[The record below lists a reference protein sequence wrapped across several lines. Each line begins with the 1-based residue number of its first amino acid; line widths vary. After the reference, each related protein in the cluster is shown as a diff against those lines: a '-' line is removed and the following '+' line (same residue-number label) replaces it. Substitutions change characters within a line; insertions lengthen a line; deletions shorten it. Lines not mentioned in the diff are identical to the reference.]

1 MWRMLHLSRVSAPSR
16 TDIRHFCC
24 HVNILGATWYRE
36 NGIEICRLVGQH
48 LLVISISGFVN
59 HIQLS
64 RIPLYYRISCSE
76 KSFSRG
82 RIIIDRT
89 PKYFGCLLERK
100 RKSQFCWQEFYR
112 DYSEQIFILNL
123 IRGVAGQVRWPRF
136 FTNHVSNY
144 SPL

>member
-1 MWRMLHLSRVSAPSR
+1 MWRMLHLSRVSAPSH
-16 TDIRHFCC
+16 TDIRHFLLSCE
-24 HVNILGATWYRE
+24 HSRSYLIPGKRYR
-36 NGIEICRLVGQH
+36 NLP
-48 LLVISISGFVN
+48 
-59 HIQLS
+59 LS
-64 RIPLYYRISCSE
+64 RTASTGHIDIRICQSYTAVTNSIILSYLVLR

-136 FTNHVSNY
+136 FTNRVSNY

>member
-1 MWRMLHLSRVSAPSR
+1 MLHLSRVPAPSR
-16 TDIRHFCC
+16 TDIRHFLLSCE
-24 HVNILGATWYRE
+24 HSRSYLIPGKRYR
-36 NGIEICRLVGQH
+36 NLP
-48 LLVISISGFVN
+48 
-59 HIQLS
+59 LS
-64 RIPLYYRISCSE
+64 RTASTGHIDIRICQSYTAVTNSIKYYRISCSE

-123 IRGVAGQVRWPRF
+123 IRGVAGQVR
-136 FTNHVSNY
+136 
-144 SPL
+144 